1 MDENVDD
8 GSPEK
13 EPQEFV
19 APIEVKVT
27 AKALLLSPWYMF
39 EGPHNVLEWNPRN
52 LVNECLAGSPHF

>member
-1 MDENVDD
+1 MNSPMDENVDG

-27 AKALLLSPWYMF
+27 AKALLLSPWYM
-39 EGPHNVLEWNPRN
+39 LKDLIMSWN
-52 LVNECLAGSPHF
+52 GTTGI